1 MLPTEYV
8 SSTNER
14 MNLYKELDNI
24 KNRSGI
30 GKIQSQTYRSFRP
43 VAIGNRR
50 VASIDTSSKKAANL
64 YFEKIVLKK
73 GSFTGYFIA
82 NRESPFYQSPL
93 FEKILR
99 FLQQNHPHV
108 QLKENNKKLLLTI
121 RKIPT
126 IKAAMHWLI
135 KLKLMND
142 EKLYALSN
150 PRPIFCNFFSALKSE
165 TILSNKPLIN
175 KPLLAEL

>member
-1 MLPTEYV
+1 MKT
-8 SSTNER
+8 
-14 MNLYKELDNI
+14 I
-24 KNRSGI
+24 
-30 GKIQSQTYRSFRP
+30 
-43 VAIGNRR
+43 
-50 VASIDTSSKKAANL
+50 SKKIKIIVEKTDTGFSAFSENYPFYSTGSTVPELIANTLEAANL

-126 IKAAMHWLI
+126 IKAAMHWLNKI
-135 KLKLMND
+135 EID
-142 EKLYALSN
+142 E
-150 PRPIFCNFFSALKSE
+150 
-165 TILSNKPLIN
+165 
-175 KPLLAEL
+175 

>member
-1 MLPTEYV
+1 MADNSALFQRECLLETDLRAMLPTEYV

-14 MNLYKELDNI
+14 MNLYKELDYI
-24 KNRSGI
+24 KTDQELEKFRAKLIDLFGPLPSETEEL
-30 GKIQSQTYRSFRP
+30 IQLIPLR
-43 VAIGNRR
+43 
-50 VASIDTSSKKAANL
+50 KKAANL

-82 NRESPFYQSPL
+82 NRESSFYQSPL

-126 IKAAMHWLI
+126 IKAAMHWLNKI
-135 KLKLMND
+135 EID
-142 EKLYALSN
+142 E
-150 PRPIFCNFFSALKSE
+150 
-165 TILSNKPLIN
+165 
-175 KPLLAEL
+175 